1 MKTPNVQHLSE
12 PYGSTSRRPT
22 PNIQWGKGASVMLAL
37 ALSIASAR
45 AAVSTDLSEAARPLE
60 EGVPQVAVTR
70 LRALLN
76 NNLRDE
82 DWRNAA
88 MKLAE
93 ALIAAKQPTDAL
105 SLLDD
110 IRLREVPSTAFWRA
124 QALASLR
131 RWSDAL
137 PFYQIVAADDGS
149 PFHAAAI
156 FGTAE
161 MWRALARSDEA
172 LQILARLLHDKQWN
186 IRARLRSAE
195 LFLDK
200 SDTANARRMLDEMS
214 PTSSTERKELRFLR
228 GRLELVQHRPERA
241 IGTFES
247 LVKKPHGVSHALVL
261 AALFGIADAHLQL
274 KTPEAGDDFLEDFID
289 HHPQD
294 VDLPLLFAKLDELY
308 RAERKPARVELERW
322 TRESEQP
329 RRAFALWYLARIE
342 GRAGHRDR
350 ALQLLSS
357 LRKSD
362 GKTSA
367 LAEGLLEL
375 AKIELEDRH
384 FEEALGTLEE
394 ARLLQPEP
402 LLLDRINLTAAEV
415 HFAAKQFEAATTAFE
430 QIAHSASPFAE
441 MSMFNAS
448 LGWLQLGDP
457 ARFAGDYGEFEKQGG
472 NEEARAELRLEEG
485 LVQAA
490 KGNKDAA
497 DSLQRFLREFPR
509 NPRASEAWVAL
520 AELAFHAVPPRLDE
534 ARKNLARAVEAK
546 PTAAAIE
553 RGEYLTIW
561 IEDSVAGND
570 SRLIELANQF
580 LKQHAASPFAPDVR
594 MKLAEAYY
602 RRQDFPNAQTQF
614 EIFAQQNPSARLA
627 EKALFFAAESAMSSM
642 GVHSLDGAI
651 VLFDQVVQLR
661 GDLRWA
667 ARNEQAVIERRLGKM
682 QAALLLYDEVL
693 KNEAKPSE
701 KREALC
707 GKGDIF
713 FDLGTDDPKNYQRA
727 IDAYDQLAAD
737 ANGPGHWHNQ
747 ALFKKG
753 ICLEKK
759 AERDAALSTFYKVL
773 ETQTRPDRPPE
784 FFWFYKAGFNAA
796 RLLENDSR
804 WGPAAAVYEK
814 LVAAGGTRSDEAKAR
829 LSRLRLEHFLWE
841 D

>member
-1 MKTPNVQHLSE
+1 
-12 PYGSTSRRPT
+12 
-22 PNIQWGKGASVMLAL
+22 MLAL

-76 NNLRDE
+76 DNLRDE

-110 IRLREVPSTAFWRA
+110 TRVREVPSTAFWRA
-124 QALASLR
+124 QALASLH

-137 PFYQIVAADDGS
+137 PLYQIVAADDRS

-161 MWRALARSDEA
+161 MWRALARSNEA

-200 SDTANARRMLDEMS
+200 SDTANARRMLDEMN
-214 PTSSTERKELRFLR
+214 PTSVTERKERRFLR

-247 LVKKPHGVSHALVL
+247 LVKKPHGVSHALLL
-261 AALFGIADAHLQL
+261 ATLFGIADAHLQL

-308 RAERKPARVELERW
+308 RAERKPARAELERW

-329 RRAFALWYLARIE
+329 RRAFALWYLARVE
-342 GRAGHRDR
+342 ARAGHRDR
-350 ALQLLSS
+350 ALQLLSG

-367 LAEGLLEL
+367 LAGGLLEF
-375 AKIELEDRH
+375 AKLELENRH
-384 FEEALGTLEE
+384 FEEALGILEE

-402 LLLDRINLTAAEV
+402 LLLDRINLTAAEA
-415 HFAAKQFEAATTAFE
+415 HYAAKQFETATTAFD

-441 MSMFNAS
+441 MAMFNAS
-448 LGWLQLGDP
+448 LGWLQLGDL
-457 ARFAGDYGEFEKQGG
+457 ARFAGDYSEFEKQGG

-509 NPRASEAWVAL
+509 NPRVSEAWVAL

-534 ARKNLARAVEAK
+534 ARKNLARAVESK
-546 PTAAAIE
+546 PTGAAIE

-580 LKQHAASPFAPDVR
+580 LKQHPVSPFAPDVR

-614 EIFAQQNPSARLA
+614 EIFAQQNPSAPLA

-642 GVHSLDGAI
+642 GVHSLDRAI
-651 VLFDQVVQLR
+651 VIFDQVVQLK

-682 QAALLLYDEVL
+682 QEALLLYDEVL

-727 IDAYDQLAAD
+727 IDAYDQLAQD
-737 ANGPGHWHNQ
+737 ANGPGHWRNQ

-753 ICLEKK
+753 ICQEKK
-759 AERDAALSTFYKVL
+759 AERDAALTTFYKVL

-796 RLLENDSR
+796 RLLENDSK